1 MSGSSV
7 TMSEFCC
14 GPHVSYSRIG
24 APLGCVFSSLQTAVV
39 AIWRL
44 CFYRLLVDEFL
55 GKSLACQGGFA
66 EQSAILFGFLI
77 RLSVCFCG

>member
-7 TMSEFCC
+7 TMSGFCC
-14 GPHVSYSRIG
+14 GPHVSYLRIG

-44 CFYRLLVDEFL
+44 CFYRLLVDEFWGNRL
-55 GKSLACQGGFA
+55 LAKVDLRNKVPFC
-66 EQSAILFGFLI
+66 SA
-77 RLSVCFCG
+77 S